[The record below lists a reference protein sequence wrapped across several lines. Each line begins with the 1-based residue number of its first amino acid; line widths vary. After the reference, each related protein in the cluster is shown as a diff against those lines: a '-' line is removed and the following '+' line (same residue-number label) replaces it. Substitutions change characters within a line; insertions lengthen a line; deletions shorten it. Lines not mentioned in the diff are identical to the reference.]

1 MVEEYWNGL
10 DYVSGE
16 VIVGF
21 ISDVSC
27 TSYEAVKLIEQN
39 GGRVKEVISADPIMN
54 IVLVGVPEGYEESF
68 IKNISKASIVKYAKL
83 NYKNVVIQ
91 GQRYFKPP
99 QTYAMASSS
108 RVRYE
113 RLYIPHMWVG
123 GGVPM
128 GWHGDDAA
136 WQYPLPFNFS
146 FYGVNY
152 SRIFVSSNGLITFT
166 TPDTDYSNSIS
177 ALVNKLAI
185 APAWDDWITED
196 PYDIFIWENSTHVG
210 IRWYVRSYGAST
222 IANFEA
228 ILNIK
233 GEIQFNYEFN
243 DGPVSATIGISD
255 GTGNILAEDVTSLN
269 YINSIIFR
277 PYIPEHDLSVSLAS
291 PRIAKLDGTVT
302 LNATVVND
310 GLSNETHVTLMLIVN
325 GSTVYS
331 IIVPELPA
339 GESYTLHYVWSPTI
353 EGVYN
358 ITAFAPPMV
367 GEEFIEN
374 NFYTEFVEVTAG
386 YLPTDPMYFLQ
397 WHLRQIGCPK
407 AWEITTGSSNVIV
420 AVIDTGVDYDHPD
433 LFANAWTNSYEVP
446 YNGVDD
452 DGNGYVDDWIGW
464 DFADEDNDPMDC
476 DGHGTHCAGI
486 IAAMMDNGVGGCG
499 VAPNVK
505 IMAVKIFRPAPCAVA
520 TTVRENVTDPD
531 NTIALLRKFR
541 DGFLKTKYVK
551 LYYEC
556 SPYIVKILLEETD
569 ILYKAARLI
578 EKYTPAIKYIV
589 EGKGEDILM
598 TTDNIDEILSFT
610 RRLKREVDERRESI
624 GDERSSKIIGILEEF
639 EEQVRASEGKMFSQA
654 FRSSVYYGRN
664 IRAFMARVET
674 TDAWVIKGIK
684 YAADNGAHIIS
695 MSFGGY
701 ESETGPKPDIEDACE
716 YAYSKGCVLVAAAG
730 NDAMR
735 EVCYPAKYDSVIAV
749 SAIGYNNLYSWY
761 TNYGPEI
768 ELCAPGGSDLNGD
781 GDTDDENEYIYS
793 TIWDDTY
800 GGPGWVGTSMATP
813 HVSGVA
819 ALIKSI
825 HPDWSNEQIRH
836 ILRSSATDL
845 GAPGRDEV
853 YGYGKVNAH
862 AALTSQPPEHD
873 LSIRMYI
880 PRILLLNKS
889 VLINA
894 TVINC
899 GLNNETNVELQ
910 LLING
915 TVVAYALV
923 PELSTGASYI
933 LTYNWTPTV
942 PGKYNVTA
950 YAPPLPEEEFT
961 ENNFKTRIVKVTEY
975 IFFDD
980 FNIGLIQWNNFGS
993 PTPSTFQDPSF
1004 EDGWGYSTE
1013 GDSWYQSGS
1022 WSKQLI
1028 NLSNGIVIEFRVRQE
1043 VGDVWDMFCI
1053 IGVGRLQSGYREDY
1067 WPYYFGVGVNGRNPD
1082 GSPEGTD
1089 DIYYVVYVNETF
1101 VREYREDA
1109 ANDHQFH
1116 IFKIVYDGSTNMVEF
1131 YKDDNFVVALEAGP
1145 RPYDELPLLISGRD
1159 YHNTNYLDW
1168 IRVSPFK
1175 KPEHDLAVSLD
1186 APAYMTL
1193 SSSTLLNATV
1203 RNRGLNNETNVEL
1216 YLLIN
1221 GTIVRSVTIPEL
1233 HAGKSHAINYL
1244 WTPTVEGIYNMTVYA
1259 PPIPGEESTAN
1270 NIITKMVRVMAP
1282 IRVAVLGDFNS
1293 QLTNLLWENGIIAQ
1307 ERDWGI
1313 ITDIYNYD
1321 VVIINRPYDPGPTTF
1336 QALLEAADQHRVG
1349 LVFTSSWPS
1358 YEEPYGISLL
1368 QRYLSDPQGQ
1378 EHDYGQGSVYY
1389 QVLEEHPIFEGWSVG
1404 DTIYIITR
1412 GDCDH
1417 AWFWG
1422 YTGMTIA
1429 NIGADSTGIRG
1440 GGIAYKIRANGN
1452 KHLLLAGL
1460 APQYYANTAHWTDEA
1475 KLIFIRGVLWASKPE
1490 VIPLSVSIS
1499 PLSVS
1504 ILVGQ
1509 SITFTSTVSG
1519 GVPPYSYQWFL
1530 NGSAVSGATSATWTF
1545 TPSTAGTYIV
1555 HLRVSDSAGNVAV
1568 SETATVLVAPQLTV
1582 SISPMSASL
1591 LVGQTITFTSTVSGG
1606 FSPYCYQWYLNGAP
1620 VSGAT
1625 SPTWTFTPTTSGIY
1639 YIQLKVTDAKG
1650 NIAQSDAARIAV
1662 ATVPVGGYSIP
1673 IQNPTKTE
1681 PILPYIA
1688 LIATLTIVLTKIR
1701 KKTKRRH

>member
-1 MVEEYWNGL
+1 LKRKLIVILLVFIITTSLMVFSWPFIQRMFEKYWNSL

-21 ISDVSC
+21 MSDVSC
-27 TSYEAVKLIEQN
+27 ISYEAVKLIEQN
-39 GGRVKEVISADPIMN
+39 GGRVKEVISTDPIMN
-54 IVLVGVPEGYEESF
+54 IVLVEVPEGYEESF
-68 IKNISKASIVKYAKL
+68 IKNISKAPIVKYAKL

-91 GQRYFKPP
+91 GQRYFKSP

-113 RLYIPHMWVG
+113 RLYIPHVWVG

-128 GWHGDDAA
+128 GWHGDDDA

-152 SRIFVSSNGLITFT
+152 SKIFVSSNGLITFT

-177 ALVNKLAI
+177 ALANKLAI

-196 PYDIFIWENSTHVG
+196 PYDIFVWENSTHVG

-222 IANFEA
+222 IANFET
-228 ILNIK
+228 ILNIN

-310 GLSNETHVTLMLIVN
+310 GLSNETDVNLMLIVN
-325 GSTVYS
+325 GSTVHS

-358 ITAFAPPMV
+358 ITAFAPPMA

-374 NFYTEFVEVTAG
+374 NFYIQFVEVTSG

-407 AWEITTGSSNVIV
+407 AWEITTGSPNVIV

-433 LFANAWTNSYEVP
+433 LYANTWTNSYEVP

-531 NTIALLRKFR
+531 DTIALLRKFR

-556 SPYIVKILLEETD
+556 SPYIVRILLEEPD
-569 ILYKAARLI
+569 ILYNAARLI
-578 EKYTPAIKYIV
+578 EKYISAIKYIV

-598 TTDNIDEILSFT
+598 TTDNIGEILSFT
-610 RRLKREVDERRESI
+610 RRLKSETDERRESI

-639 EEQVRASEGKMFSQA
+639 EEQVRASEGKTFSEA

-735 EVCYPAKYDSVIAV
+735 EICYPAKYDSVIAV

-781 GDTDDENEYIYS
+781 GDADDENEYVYS

-825 HPDWSNEQIRH
+825 HPNWSNEQIRY
-836 ILRSSATDL
+836 ILGFSAVDL
-845 GAPGRDEV
+845 GLPDKDEF
-853 YGYGKVNAH
+853 YGYGRVNAYL
-862 AALTSQPPEHD
+862 AITSQLPEHD
-873 LSIRMYI
+873 LSAHMYI
-880 PRILLLNKS
+880 PRLLSRGESTLLN
-889 VLINA
+889 VTIHN
-894 TVINC
+894 N
-899 GLNNETNVELQ
+899 GLNNETDVEA
-910 LLING
+910 LLMI
-915 TVVAYALV
+915 
-923 PELSTGASYI
+923 
-933 LTYNWTPTV
+933 
-942 PGKYNVTA
+942 
-950 YAPPLPEEEFT
+950 
-961 ENNFKTRIVKVTEY
+961 
-975 IFFDD
+975 D
-980 FNIGLIQWNNFGS
+980 
-993 PTPSTFQDPSF
+993 
-1004 EDGWGYSTE
+1004 
-1013 GDSWYQSGS
+1013 
-1022 WSKQLI
+1022 
-1028 NLSNGIVIEFRVRQE
+1028 
-1043 VGDVWDMFCI
+1043 GDV
-1053 IGVGRLQSGYREDY
+1053 
-1067 WPYYFGVGVNGRNPD
+1067 VN
-1082 GSPEGTD
+1082 
-1089 DIYYVVYVNETF
+1089 
-1101 VREYREDA
+1101 
-1109 ANDHQFH
+1109 H
-1116 IFKIVYDGSTNMVEF
+1116 I
-1131 YKDDNFVVALEAGP
+1131 L
-1145 RPYDELPLLISGRD
+1145 
-1159 YHNTNYLDW
+1159 
-1168 IRVSPFK
+1168 
-1175 KPEHDLAVSLD
+1175 
-1186 APAYMTL
+1186 
-1193 SSSTLLNATV
+1193 
-1203 RNRGLNNETNVEL
+1203 
-1216 YLLIN
+1216 
-1221 GTIVRSVTIPEL
+1221 IPEL
-1233 HAGKSHAINYL
+1233 PSGGSYTFNYY
-1244 WTPTVEGIYNMTVYA
+1244 WTPIIGGVYYNITAYVL
-1259 PPIPGEESTAN
+1259 PIAEETNILN
-1270 NIITKMVRVMAP
+1270 NRATKMVYVSFYKRMYLPPQWISSGTAMGWHADDECWQYDLP
-1282 IRVAVLGDFNS
+1282 FDF
-1293 QLTNLLWENGIIAQ
+1293 
-1307 ERDWGI
+1307 
-1313 ITDIYNYD
+1313 
-1321 VVIINRPYDPGPTTF
+1321 PF
-1336 QALLEAADQHRVG
+1336 
-1349 LVFTSSWPS
+1349 
-1358 YEEPYGISLL
+1358 YGVKY
-1368 QRYLSDPQGQ
+1368 R
-1378 EHDYGQGSVYY
+1378 
-1389 QVLEEHPIFEGWSVG
+1389 
-1404 DTIYIITR
+1404 TIYISSNGLITFTSPDASYSNSISELANKLAIAPAWDDWVTDEPYDIYIRQNSTCVVIRWYVR
-1412 GDCDH
+1412 GY
-1417 AWFWG
+1417 G
-1422 YTGMTIA
+1422 SSYIA
-1429 NIGADSTGIRG
+1429 NFEAILYVNGVIQLNYAYNDGPVSATIGIS
-1440 GGIAYKIRANGN
+1440 NGAGDI
-1452 KHLLLAGL
+1452 LAED
-1460 APQYYANTAHWTDEA
+1460 TAFLNYT
-1475 KLIFIRGVLWASKPE
+1475 KTIVFSPIL
-1490 VIPLSVSIS
+1490 PLSASIS

-1509 SITFTSTVSG
+1509 SVTFTSTVSG

-1545 TPSTAGTYIV
+1545 TSSTAGTYIV

-1606 FSPYCYQWYLNGAP
+1606 FSPYGYQWYLNGAP

-1625 SPTWTFTPTTSGIY
+1625 SPTWTFTPTTSGIFY
-1639 YIQLKVTDAKG
+1639 VYLKVTDDKG
-1650 NIAQSDAARIAV
+1650 NTAQSDAARIV
-1662 ATVPVGGYSIP
+1662 VSSVPVGGYSIP
-1673 IQNPTKTE
+1673 IQTPTKTDT
-1681 PILPYIA
+1681 IQPYIA
-1688 LIATLTIVLTKIR
+1688 IITTLTITITKIR
-1701 KKTKRRH
+1701 NKTKRRR